1 MEEIKKIATMN
12 GWYVKPIK
20 KKNSVIGF
28 HFTNATENGFTEWEL
43 KDNVIGL
50 GNVIL
55 IDSDSLYFFIS
66 EKNRDW
72 FWNHKGNI
80 KENTEKSIIPLVYG
94 IIEE

>member
-1 MEEIKKIATMN
+1 MKEIKKIATMN

-28 HFTNATENGFTEWEL
+28 HFTNATENGFTDWEL

-50 GNVIL
+50 GNVML

-72 FWNHKGNI
+72 FWNHIRESRAVRG
-80 KENTEKSIIPLVYG
+80 TIINYIHPHIL
-94 IIEE
+94 